1 MQELLRTNDPVE
13 LSFASHVLREEGV
26 DFVVADMFMSAIE
39 GSIGAIPRR
48 ILVPDDQLVKAK
60 IALGKTSLT
69 ITG

>member
-1 MQELLRTNDPVE
+1 MQELLRTNDPVV

-26 DFVVADMFMSAIE
+26 DFVVADGFMSAIE

-48 ILVPDDQLVKAK
+48 ILVRDDQLVKAK